1 MNGSSNQAF
10 AQALPSTDQ
19 SWASRLCC
27 LVGAAIAIAALLFV
41 MSSVSVTATAYA
53 ETPGQNAGTAGQPT
67 RNIPASI
74 EGTPRDPEMWRYLR
88 GGGAGDSSV
97 PDQKAGTLIQ
107 SSGEQW
113 RVFRVEYLPRYGS
126 WALGGMCALLIVFF
140 MVRGRIRIETGFS
153 KKSILRFG
161 SIERFAHWLLA
172 VSFLVLAV
180 TGLHIL
186 YGGEIVKPLIGHAWF
201 AKVAWY
207 SKWLHDYSGFSFIV
221 GLILVF
227 FLWIRDNIPD
237 RIDLVWLRRGGGLLS
252 KHRHPPAKRF
262 NAGQKL
268 IFWFV
273 VLAGASTSFSGIC
286 LIFPFTFTPFSE
298 TFAALNLLGA
308 GLPTDLSPVQEMQLT
323 LVWHGGLGII
333 MIAVIIAHI
342 YVGSIG
348 MEGAVDAMT
357 TGYVDENWAR
367 QHHSLWAAE
376 RISDIRPN
384 ESELPVESAGSVSV
398 ADNSASRQSAR
409 GTS

>member
-1 MNGSSNQAF
+1 MNGSSSQAA
-10 AQALPSTDQ
+10 AQALPSTNQ

-27 LVGAAIAIAALLFV
+27 IVGVAIAALLFLT
-41 MSSVSVTATAYA
+41 SSVSVTATAYA
-53 ETPGQNAGTAGQPT
+53 ETPGQNAGNAGQPT
-67 RNIPASI
+67 RNIPDSI
-74 EGTPRDPEMWRYLR
+74 EGTPWDPEMWRYLR
-88 GGGAGDSSV
+88 GGGAGASSV
-97 PDQKAGTLIQ
+97 PDQKARTLIQ

-126 WALGGMCALLIVFF
+126 WAITGMCALLIIFF

-153 KKSILRFG
+153 RKSILRFG
-161 SIERFAHWLLA
+161 SIDRFAHWLLA
-172 VSFLVLAV
+172 VSFLILAV
-180 TGLHIL
+180 TGLNIL
-186 YGGEIVKPLIGHAWF
+186 YGGEVVKPLVGHAGF
-201 AKVAWY
+201 AKLAGY
-207 SKWLHDYSGFSFIV
+207 GKWLHDYTGFSFIV
-221 GLILVF
+221 GLVLVF
-227 FLWIRDNIPD
+227 FLWIRDNIPN
-237 RIDLVWLRRGGGLLS
+237 RTDLVWLTRGGGLLS
-252 KHRHPPAKRF
+252 KHRHPPAERF

-298 TFAALNLLGA
+298 TFAALNLFGA
-308 GLPTDLSPVQEMQLT
+308 GLPADLSLVQEMQLT

-348 MEGAVDAMT
+348 MEGAVDAMK

-376 RISDIRPN
+376 RISDIHRT
-384 ESELPVESAGSVSV
+384 ESESPVEDADSVSV
-398 ADNSASRQSAR
+398 TSNSASRQSGR
-409 GTS
+409 GTP